1 MQKNKNIPIDHSDRW
16 ELFLQ
21 RMCIKFLSMKLYV
34 FLCFTPAVARG
45 NSPRQLTS
53 GYDPTKLIP
62 AAKRGDPRSYL
73 VRRDSVTGNLCH
85 FPWCARG
92 WVCAQSDER
101 MLYTSH
107 THTYCEFHECRFVPE
122 FSSRFFHLP
131 DNVQLYYAIYRC
143 TWGEF
148 ITQFIGVLG
157 ENFNRAF
164 APPLCPY
171 SRFYT
176 KFVAYIVVP

>member
-21 RMCIKFLSMKLYV
+21 GICIKFLSMKLYV
-34 FLCFTPAVARG
+34 FLCFTPAIARG
-45 NSPRQLTS
+45 NFLRQLTS

-131 DNVQLYYAIYRC
+131 DNVQLYYAIYQC

-148 ITQFIGVLG
+148 QSCV
-157 ENFNRAF
+157 RAR
-164 APPLCPY
+164 PLSIQSLLHQVCCLHCCSLKDGKPLICHQ
-171 SRFYT
+171 
-176 KFVAYIVVP
+176 K